1 MDEGFILSNKFRRA
15 IFDGFIAGDTNINI
29 IAKKHRIIK
38 KIAIKI
44 AQDFIKA
51 GIIEKKDN
59 KYLLTSKG
67 RKLADTIKG

>member
-1 MDEGFILSNKFRRA
+1 MDQGFILSNKFRRA
-15 IFDGFIAGDTNINI
+15 IFDGIIAGDTDINI

-38 KIAIKI
+38 KIAINIVK
-44 AQDFIKA
+44 DFINA

-67 RKLADTIKG
+67 RKLAETIKG